1 MTDARRRQRAPRRA
15 LKQQPSPAKCEI
27 VHRRPMPDN
36 APVSLSDPFGPL
48 RGRRDGSARDRPR
61 SAHQRRE
68 RRWADAHVARKDL
81 SLALGL
87 LWLADHLPF
96 LGRITYRPAEGAWG
110 ISDSEREPSRFP
122 KSLTLN
128 LLCLADHLPFLGALR
143 TGRGGGL
150 VYIVYFWPLTAKF
163 YR

>member
-1 MTDARRRQRAPRRA
+1 MTDARRRQRARRRA

-68 RRWADAHVARKDL
+68 RRWADAHVARKD
-81 SLALGL
+81 SLFRAGTR
-87 LWLADHLPF
+87 PE
-96 LGRITYRPAEGAWG
+96 GRREERSPSAAA
-110 ISDSEREPSRFP
+110 ISDSEREPRAARIP

-128 LLCLADHLPFLGALR
+128 LF
-143 TGRGGGL
+143 
-150 VYIVYFWPLTAKF
+150 
-163 YR
+163 

>member
-87 LWLADHLPF
+87 LWQ
-96 LGRITYRPAEGAWG
+96 T
-110 ISDSEREPSRFP
+110 
-122 KSLTLN
+122 T
-128 LLCLADHLPFLGALR
+128 CLFWGALP
-143 TGRGGGL
+143 TGPRRGLG
-150 VYIVYFWPLTAKF
+150 VSRIPSESQANFRKA
-163 YR
+163 

>member
-15 LKQQPSPAKCEI
+15 LKRHPSPAKCEI

-81 SLALGL
+81 SRARWDARRTDARHARRAPLPSRMPSENREALGFRK
-87 LWLADHLPF
+87 A
-96 LGRITYRPAEGAWG
+96 
-110 ISDSEREPSRFP
+110 
-122 KSLTLN
+122 
-128 LLCLADHLPFLGALR
+128 
-143 TGRGGGL
+143 
-150 VYIVYFWPLTAKF
+150 
-163 YR
+163 

>member
-61 SAHQRRE
+61 SAHPRRE

-81 SLALGL
+81 SLAPAGTPGGPTRGTLAERRCHLGFRARTESQ
-87 LWLADHLPF
+87 ADF
-96 LGRITYRPAEGAWG
+96 RKA
-110 ISDSEREPSRFP
+110 
-122 KSLTLN
+122 
-128 LLCLADHLPFLGALR
+128 
-143 TGRGGGL
+143 
-150 VYIVYFWPLTAKF
+150 
-163 YR
+163 

>member
-81 SLALGL
+81 SRAR
-87 LWLADHLPF
+87 WDA
-96 LGRITYRPAEGAWG
+96 RRTVSRPC
-110 ISDSEREPSRFP
+110 SSKQD
-122 KSLTLN
+122 
-128 LLCLADHLPFLGALR
+128 
-143 TGRGGGL
+143 
-150 VYIVYFWPLTAKF
+150 
-163 YR
+163 

>member
-61 SAHQRRE
+61 SAHPRHE

-81 SLALGL
+81 SRARWDARRTDARDARRAPLPSRIPSESREALGFRN
-87 LWLADHLPF
+87 A
-96 LGRITYRPAEGAWG
+96 
-110 ISDSEREPSRFP
+110 
-122 KSLTLN
+122 
-128 LLCLADHLPFLGALR
+128 
-143 TGRGGGL
+143 
-150 VYIVYFWPLTAKF
+150 
-163 YR
+163 

>member
-81 SLALGL
+81 SLSLGPARRNDARNARRAPLPSRIQSENREALGFQK
-87 LWLADHLPF
+87 A
-96 LGRITYRPAEGAWG
+96 
-110 ISDSEREPSRFP
+110 
-122 KSLTLN
+122 
-128 LLCLADHLPFLGALR
+128 
-143 TGRGGGL
+143 
-150 VYIVYFWPLTAKF
+150 
-163 YR
+163 